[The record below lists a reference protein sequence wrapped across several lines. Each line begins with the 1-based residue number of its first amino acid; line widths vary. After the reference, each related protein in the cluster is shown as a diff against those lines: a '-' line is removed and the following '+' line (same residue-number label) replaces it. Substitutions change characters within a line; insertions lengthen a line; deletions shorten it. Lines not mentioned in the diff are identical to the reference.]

1 LNKINFVILAC
12 ILATLLFWI
21 TNLIGVNLDVWAFST
36 DNLLAG
42 RLWTP
47 VTALFVHADL
57 LHLAGNMIF
66 LYVFGN
72 TLEKEVGSGKTFLAF
87 FAGGILTFLFGI
99 FFYSPSDLMIG
110 ASAAIFTLT
119 AFVMLVKPLKFSF
132 VFLMPVG
139 LVAVIY
145 FVYNVLAIQFGVE
158 SNVAYVSHV
167 IGFGIGV
174 IFGLLWG
181 KNVLKNIL
189 ITIGL
194 FIVYLV
200 ITFLIIPYVLQ
211 LIGL

>member
-1 LNKINFVILAC
+1 LNKINYVILAC
-12 ILATLLFWI
+12 ILVSLLFWI
-21 TNLIGVNLDVWAFST
+21 ANYIGVNVDLWAFST

-42 RLWTP
+42 RVWTP
-47 VTALFVHADL
+47 ITALFIHADL

-72 TLEKEVGSGKTFLAF
+72 TLEKEVGARKTFVAF
-87 FAGGILTFLFGI
+87 FAGGILTFFVGV
-99 FFYSPSDLMIG
+99 FFYAPSALMVG

-119 AFVMLVKPLKFSF
+119 AFVMLIKPLKFSF

-145 FVYNVLAIQFGVE
+145 FVYNVLAIQFGVA

-167 IGFGIGV
+167 IGFAIGV
-174 IFGLLWG
+174 IFGLRWG
-181 KNVLKNIL
+181 KNVLKNVL

-194 FIVYLV
+194 FIVYLI
-200 ITFLIIPYVLQ
+200 ITLLIIPYVLQ